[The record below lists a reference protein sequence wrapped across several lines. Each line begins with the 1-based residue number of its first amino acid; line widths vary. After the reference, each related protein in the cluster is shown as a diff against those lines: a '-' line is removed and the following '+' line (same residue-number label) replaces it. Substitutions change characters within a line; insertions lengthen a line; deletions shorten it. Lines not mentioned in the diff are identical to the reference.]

1 MTFIQA
7 ALFQWVNPK
16 AWTMALTA
24 ASAYVLPAQPVVS
37 LLIVAGLFGA
47 INLPSTSSWALMG
60 AQMRRFLGDPVKL
73 RIFNVTAALV
83 LVATLYPIVFGGH

>member
-1 MTFIQA
+1 
-7 ALFQWVNPK
+7 
-16 AWTMALTA
+16 
-24 ASAYVLPAQPVVS
+24 
-37 LLIVAGLFGA
+37 
-47 INLPSTSSWALMG
+47 MG